1 MNLKQLTISAML
13 VSAITA
19 CSSNPEQ
26 TETLSAEQITIK
38 NQAASTQALLDG
50 TPEWYLNPPRGARGA
65 LYSVATAT
73 NEDIQFAINQA
84 VLLAEQN
91 LIKHI
96 ATEITSLES
105 SSITNSGGSN
115 SVIREENIEAR
126 VNQAGLFGHEITERI
141 VIPDPKTGEFRVF
154 IQAYLP
160 AKAQADML
168 TAAREKDANLQKIKE
183 LETYIS
189 GLEKQAQQ
197 KQ

>member
-1 MNLKQLTISAML
+1 MNLKQLTLSAML

-19 CSSNPEQ
+19 CSSSPDQNEN
-26 TETLSAEQITIK
+26 LSAEQITIK

-65 LYSVATAT
+65 IYSVATAT

-105 SSITNSGGSN
+105 SSVTNSGGSN

-126 VNQAGLFGHEITERI
+126 VKEAGLFGHEITERV

-189 GLEKQAQQ
+189 GLEKQAKQ
-197 KQ
+197 KK